1 MARYKLKNSNNT
13 VNCEILNES
22 AGDYIVRF
30 KNGVIQN
37 VPKNRVSR
45 LDSID
50 EGVLDTVRGAAETV
64 NKYGRKFVSRIKN
77 IAQKVRD
84 FIVNVFTVDDF
95 VFFVNENGIISSS
108 HPANCIAGAK
118 MTHSVNFYP
127 GSDVVSVCKDMNIGA
142 NPVENYQFSG
152 VYDGPIQFKSYDYL
166 LESCKSSLLLSLNE
180 AEDDRF
186 SKIGGG
192 LNLHGTFHD
201 WIADEIVNSI
211 YEEWSARVAGLKPNT
226 LPMLIWG
233 APGIGKTSILRSLQQ
248 LIESKSGAKI
258 SILSVNGGNIGPDD
272 FTMPAN
278 ISAYVSSNQID
289 EIGVIDDDQF
299 KGAKRTYIK
308 DLPKDWLPVY
318 DTKKSLSNNPE
329 LSNAVANG
337 GGLIKDENGND
348 KIQNGPG
355 GIFIIDEYSRMSESG
370 MNSLMMT
377 PTSREIGASSTL
389 KFGDRWVIVCLANR
403 KSDMGRNGKS
413 EALTFEPASKTRFNH
428 VNFVPDPMAILN
440 YFHSKVKK
448 ARSDFE
454 YAELTPQE
462 AIGDIENIVGNED
475 SYSDRY
481 VVEPII
487 YDYLLQ
493 DYQKHPGDWG
503 DLYEMYD
510 FKNGEL
516 DGEKATCC
524 PRTWEAVSWVLFN
537 KIHFGSEGYK
547 DVTDIPRSELVR
559 LLSGIIGK
567 DPALRFATFV
577 STRSVFTV
585 EDAKN
590 VWEKGDEGNYKVLNK
605 IDSANSQN
613 LMMNHIIPLMKSC
626 SPDLEKYP
634 SAVLNFFKFL
644 ELYCSSDKSGAY
656 NGNLFSRA
664 FNEFQNVFNIDLS
677 GQKDEDIYEDT
688 ITYVQNKFDEHDI
701 GSN

>member
-37 VPKNRVSR
+37 VPKNRVSQ
-45 LDSID
+45 LDKID
-50 EGVLDTVRGAAETV
+50 EGVLDTVRQAAGEI
-64 NKYGRKFVSRIKN
+64 NKYGRKFVSRVKD

-95 VFFVNENGIISSS
+95 VFFTNENGIISSS

-118 MTHSVNFYP
+118 STNSVNFYP

-166 LESCKSSLLLSLNE
+166 LESCKSSLLFSLNE

-186 SKIGGG
+186 SKLGGG

-201 WIADEIVNSI
+201 WNAEEIINNI
-211 YEEWSARVAGLKPNT
+211 YEEWSARVAGIEPNT
-226 LPMLIWG
+226 LPMMIWG
-233 APGIGKTSILRSLQQ
+233 APGIGKTSILRTLQQ
-248 LIESKSGAKI
+248 TIESKSGAKI
-258 SILSVNGGNIGPDD
+258 SIISVNGGNIGPDD

-278 ISAYVSSNQID
+278 ISVYVSSNQID
-289 EIGVIDDDQF
+289 ELGVIDDDKF

-318 DTKKSLSNNPE
+318 DTKKALSNNPE
-329 LSNAVANG
+329 LSNAIANG
-337 GGLIKDENGND
+337 GGLIKDEKGND

-355 GIFIIDEYSRMSESG
+355 GIFIIDEFSRMSESG
-370 MNSLMMT
+370 IKALMNT
-377 PTSREIGASSTL
+377 PTSREIGASSSL
-389 KFGDRWVIVCLANR
+389 KLGDRWVIVCLANR
-403 KSDMGRNGKS
+403 TDDMGRSGKR
-413 EALTFEPASKTRFNH
+413 EALVWEPASKTRFNH

-448 ARSDFE
+448 KRKDYE

-481 VVEPII
+481 VVENIV

-510 FKNGEL
+510 FKNGVL

-537 KIHFGSEGYK
+537 KIHFGNEKYK
-547 DVTDIPRSELVR
+547 DVTDIPRNELVR

-567 DPALRFATFV
+567 DPALRFATFAG
-577 STRSVFTV
+577 TRSVFKL
-585 EDAKN
+585 EDAEN
-590 VWEKGDEGNYKVLNK
+590 VWKNGDNAQYEVLNK
-605 IDSANSQN
+605 INSANSQN
-613 LMMNHIIPLMKSC
+613 LMLNHIIPLLKTC
-626 SPDLEKYP
+626 SPNLQKYP
-634 SAVLNFFKFL
+634 GAVLNFFKFL
-644 ELYCSSDKSGAY
+644 ELYCSSDKASGY
-656 NGNLFSRA
+656 NGNLFMKA
-664 FNEFQNVFNIDLS
+664 FNEFQSEFNIDLG
-677 GQKDEDIYEDT
+677 GQSDETIYDDT
-688 ITYVQNKFDEHDI
+688 LTYVYKKFNEHNL
-701 GSN
+701 G